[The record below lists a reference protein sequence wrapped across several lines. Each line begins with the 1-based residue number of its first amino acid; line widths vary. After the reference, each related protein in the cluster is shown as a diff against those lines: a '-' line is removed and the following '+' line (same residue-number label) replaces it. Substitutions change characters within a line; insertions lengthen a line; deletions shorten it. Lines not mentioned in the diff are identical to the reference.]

1 MNQFIKTVLQRLGI
15 YHPLQSRYRSMVRWR
30 LRRSYRRIY
39 KPFAGGGYTCNVCGA
54 RYSRFVPDLPT
65 SENKAA
71 LEKYQVV
78 AGYGEHILCPNCLST
93 ARERLVIACL
103 DTFIRPQG
111 KNILHLSPE
120 PNVYDYLK
128 KKGTVVTADLH
139 PGFYRH
145 IDPAVRQ
152 EDITALSFADGSFDL
167 LVANHVLEHIPDD
180 RRAMAECFRVLKP
193 GGRAVLQVP
202 YSVLLHDTLESPN
215 IHDPDLQSVL
225 YGQEDHVRI
234 YALKDYMCRLEQ
246 AGFEVAM
253 AKDPERTAML
263 AFATQPGEEFILVS
277 KPGIISTSG

>member
-1 MNQFIKTVLQRLGI
+1 MLKKNLFLLEIALLFTEFIYSQEKYFMEENIDKSVNPGDDFFLYANGTFIKNHPIPASESLYGI
-15 YHPLQSRYRSMVRWR
+15 FNL
-30 LRRSYRRIY
+30 I
-39 KPFAGGGYTCNVCGA
+39 N
-54 RYSRFVPDLPT
+54 D
-65 SENKAA
+65 
-71 LEKYQVV
+71 
-78 AGYGEHILCPNCLST
+78 
-93 ARERLVIACL
+93 
-103 DTFIRPQG
+103 D
-111 KNILHLSPE
+111 
-120 PNVYDYLK
+120 VYDYLK

-167 LVANHVLEHIPDD
+167 LVANPVLEHIPDD

-202 YSVLLHDTLESPN
+202 YSVLLNDTLESPN